1 MGGVINNP
9 PFINTFHNPSA
20 SLVGTIVTIYE
31 IGCCAGRQYHHSA
44 CRRTS
49 RSTKVHLYRRV
60 HHPRWDGSEGGSCL
74 ALAWYVKGLW
84 LMRRSLGP
92 DLLTG
97 LPQLDQP
104 SPPIRSL
111 AKSRSRSIRLL
122 PALLSQLRHHARLLG
137 RIREFLPQLF
147 STLCPDRSQGF
158 TSVSGSKG
166 WRIPVDLQAI
176 FIVPIMILVFIVPES
191 PRWLASHGRSED
203 SLATI
208 ARLRGRP
215 IDDLEVVATHND
227 IMVCSSIKLA
237 SPVML
242 IICGT

>member
-122 PALLSQLRHHARLLG
+122 PALVCFQLSCLNSGIMLAYWVGYVSFYLNSSRPFVLTG
-137 RIREFLPQLF
+137 RR
-147 STLCPDRSQGF
+147 
-158 TSVSGSKG
+158 
-166 WRIPVDLQAI
+166 A
-176 FIVPIMILVFIVPES
+176 S
-191 PRWLASHGRSED
+191 PRSADPRAGGSPSTSRRS
-203 SLATI
+203 
-208 ARLRGRP
+208 
-215 IDDLEVVATHND
+215 
-227 IMVCSSIKLA
+227 SS
-237 SPVML
+237 SPS
-242 IICGT
+242 